1 MHHDIYRLYEEELD
15 KIKMNDAFRHLNRIQ
30 TREGKFAT
38 YLGKKYINLSSND
51 YLGFASD
58 AALQKEFYRNL
69 GEESLVDYFGPGS
82 ASSRLITGDHF
93 LYSEL
98 EQIISDLYSDPGAQ
112 GGGRA
117 ARKEALVFNSGY
129 HANSGILPALAGRGD
144 IIFSDRLNHAS
155 IIDGIRLSGAECAVF
170 GHLDYGQLANQLSQ
184 KRDSFQKAIIVSES
198 VFSMDGDIADLH
210 KLIEIK
216 KRFNAILYLDE
227 AHALGVF
234 GASGLGIS
242 ERDKAIEGIDVIIG
256 TFGKA
261 LGSIG
266 AFAAAAPVLKDVL
279 INRAR
284 SLIFTT
290 SLPPVVI
297 NWNLFA
303 LRKMRMCNDRR
314 EHLAHLAGRLRA
326 ALAEASLATGGQSQ
340 LIPVIFGDNART
352 IQAAETLR
360 NRGLLVFP
368 IRPPSVTEGGS
379 RLRLSLRADLNWED
393 LEKVPEILKSLL

>member
-1 MHHDIYRLYEEELD
+1 MRHDIYRLYEDELE
-15 KIKMNDAFRHLNRIQ
+15 KIKKNDAYRCLNCIQ
-30 TREGKFAT
+30 AREGKFAT
-38 YLGKKYINLSSND
+38 YLGNKYINLSSND

-58 AALQKEFYRNL
+58 AALQREFYRNL
-69 GEESLVDYFGPGS
+69 SEESLVDYFGPGS

-93 LYSEL
+93 LYPEL
-98 EQIISDLYSDPGAQ
+98 ERVISDLYSDSRAH
-112 GGGRA
+112 GGGPD
-117 ARKEALVFNSGY
+117 ARKEALVFSSGY
-129 HANSGILPALAGRGD
+129 HANTGILPALAGKGD

-155 IIDGIRLSGAECAVF
+155 IIDGIRLSGAESAVY
-170 GHLDYGQLANQLSQ
+170 GHLDYDQLVSLLSK
-184 KRDSFQKAIIVSES
+184 KRDLFQKAVIATES
-198 VFSMDGDIADLH
+198 VFSMDGDIADLN

-234 GASGLGIS
+234 GRSGLGIS
-242 ERDKAIEGIDVIIG
+242 ERDGVIEGIDVIIG

-266 AFAAAAPVLKDVL
+266 AFAAVAPVLRDVL

-290 SLPPVVI
+290 ALPPVVI

-303 LRKMRMCNDRR
+303 LHKMQACNNRR
-314 EHLAHLAGRLRA
+314 QRLAQLAGKLRE
-326 ALAEASLATGGQSQ
+326 ALAEASFATGGQSH

-352 IQAAETLR
+352 IRAAETLR
-360 NRGLLVFP
+360 ARGLLVFP
-368 IRPPSVTEGGS
+368 IRPPSVAEGAS
-379 RLRLSLRADLNWED
+379 RLRLSLRADLIWDD
-393 LEKVPEILKSLL
+393 LKEVPEILEPCL